1 MSFFF
6 PTLAFI
12 QCPGFKTVMTTALLL
27 RTFRFCRFSV
37 LTLKDAAAFFTLAL
51 TSESLSQVA
60 NLSKLFCKLP
70 VDHVRS
76 KKGKADLYSDKGHQT
91 MFELMVLYDPVP
103 SLECQL
109 FHYMLQLTDKTFQC
123 THLQFHPS
131 SVHN

>member
-1 MSFFF
+1 M
-6 PTLAFI
+6 
-12 QCPGFKTVMTTALLL
+12 
-27 RTFRFCRFSV
+27 

-76 KKGKADLYSDKGHQT
+76 KKGKADLYSDKRPSNHVRTNGP
-91 MFELMVLYDPVP
+91 YDPVP